1 MEDTT
6 REQQTLCIKNREIL
20 ELDAVLNV
28 EGFTD
33 DSLTLATKAGR
44 VSVEGRDLKIE
55 DLSKENG
62 KILVTGHIDGIF
74 YIEGGEEK
82 HGFFGKI
89 FR

>member
-28 EGFTD
+28 EGFTN

-62 KILVTGHIDGIF
+62 KILVTGHIDGFF

-82 HGFFGKI
+82 HGFFGKL